1 MKGKISTNQIVI
13 PVITGLIA
21 NLLFLLLSAIISY
34 FVVIQP
40 MLSDVKEKVEHSFE
54 HICIIEDKI
63 ENIERNYLV
72 KDVEG
77 QKCVI
82 GVSANTEK
90 GSVGVYNDNKFNLEN
105 GDIISLVRTDGPYAP
120 TLVSFVVYVNE
131 KGANVKPSD
140 ADLFLNR
147 EGIERLGMSYG
158 EIVKKGLVKN
168 LKIKFYRKHANS
180 NDVDSK

>member
-72 KDVEG
+72 KDVDG
-77 QKCVI
+77 QKLQYTIFKINKHTYNI
-82 GVSANTEK
+82 GRIHGTK
-90 GSVGVYNDNKFNLEN
+90 
-105 GDIISLVRTDGPYAP
+105 
-120 TLVSFVVYVNE
+120 
-131 KGANVKPSD
+131 
-140 ADLFLNR
+140 
-147 EGIERLGMSYG
+147 
-158 EIVKKGLVKN
+158 
-168 LKIKFYRKHANS
+168 
-180 NDVDSK
+180 